1 MNATRPSRSAPDCQV
16 LVIGAG
22 PTGLVLA
29 AELLARGIRTRV
41 IDKGDGVSLQTRAI
55 GIHART
61 LEVLDTMGL
70 ADRFTERGQLVR
82 QLRFY
87 SEGRCLTS
95 LEFARCGSRFGY
107 LLDLPQDQTERLLRA
122 RVAELGG
129 VIEPGAE
136 LIGLAPSDDALSV
149 TVTGPAGRTGT
160 ITAGYVVGCDGAHS
174 RVRRELGLA
183 FRGHPYP
190 QDWLLAD
197 VLLGGDL
204 LNRDLRE
211 DAVHAFFR
219 PDGLPIIFFP
229 MRGHRWR
236 LTLPFAGQRGEQ
248 APTLAEIQHLTS
260 QRAPEPV
267 TVSDPTWLASFR
279 CHRRSACAYRRGRVL
294 LAGDAVHI
302 HSPAGGQGLNTGI
315 LDAHNLAWKLALVA
329 SGRASDT
336 LLDSYGAERRPVAE
350 EVLRLTHALVHYGSM
365 SNPVKRRVRDIVVP
379 ALGRSPTIQ
388 RRAARRISQVYVTYP
403 PGPLTVPDRRHGGPA
418 AGQRMPDIGV
428 RSGGPATTLHQVLR
442 GGRHVLVV
450 PAASPVTVFDGL
462 TPYWD
467 DIERRR
473 SRRHGADRAGP
484 AGRPRG
490 GAGQARPYERG
501 DRLPARAVRRPGFSP
516 GRGAAQRPVP
526 ARRGNPWSVI
536 PGRVPVGPYFDLGGP
551 RERMSGRYLDSRIE
565 VGAFDDAVAADLLL
579 RLGKGPVGDQHLAVT
594 DLYDRGLAGR
604 AERAAVH
611 HDPALGRLLDPRL
624 DRDHH
629 RRVLVRRHLGGL
641 IDPEHHH
648 VLHGLSGHRATQF
661 SVYPVRPGRA
671 AGRGRA
677 SARPAARTGSAARRA
692 PPRRRRTSGGRA
704 CRTRRPRPAP

>member
-1 MNATRPSRSAPDCQV
+1 MNATQPDCQV
-16 LVIGAG
+16 LVVGAG

-41 IDKGDGVSLQTRAI
+41 IDKGDGVALQTRAI

-61 LEVLDTMGL
+61 LEVFDTMGL

-95 LEFARCGSRFGY
+95 LEFARCGSRFSY

-122 RVAELGG
+122 RVTELGG
-129 VIEPGAE
+129 AIEQGAE
-136 LIGLAPSDDALSV
+136 LTGLAPGADAV
-149 TVTGPAGRTGT
+149 TATIRRPAGQTQT
-160 ITAGYVVGCDGAHS
+160 ITAGYAVGCDGAHS

-211 DAVHAFFR
+211 DVVHAFFR

-279 CHRRSACAYRRGRVL
+279 CHRRSASAYRRDRVL

-302 HSPAGGQGLNTGI
+302 HTPAGGQGLNTGI
-315 LDAHNLAWKLALVA
+315 LDAHNLGWKLALVA
-329 SGRASDT
+329 SGRAPDT
-336 LLDSYGAERRPVAE
+336 LLDSYGAERRPVAD
-350 EVLRLTHALVHYGSM
+350 EVLRLTHALVHYGTM
-365 SNPVKRRVRDIVVP
+365 SHPVKRRVRDVVVP
-379 ALGRSPTIQ
+379 ALGRSPAIQ

-418 AGQRMPDIGV
+418 AGQRMPDISV

-450 PAASPVTVFDGL
+450 PAASPVTVSDGL
-462 TPYWD
+462 TPYRD
-467 DIERRR
+467 DI
-473 SRRHGADRAGP
+473 D
-484 AGRPRG
+484 
-490 GAGQARPYERG
+490 
-501 DRLPARAVRRPGFSP
+501 V
-516 GRGAAQRPVP
+516 
-526 ARRGNPWSVI
+526 
-536 PGRVPVGPYFDLGGP
+536 
-551 RERMSGRYLDSRIE
+551 
-565 VGAFDDAVAADLLL
+565 VAAD
-579 RLGKGPVGDQHLAVT
+579 GAGPI
-594 DLYDRGLAGR
+594 
-604 AERAAVH
+604 
-611 HDPALGRLLDPRL
+611 
-624 DRDHH
+624 
-629 RRVLVRRHLGGL
+629 VLVRPDG
-641 IDPEHHH
+641 H
-648 VLHGLSGHRATQF
+648 VAARG
-661 SVYPVRPGRA
+661 RPGRMNA
-671 AGRGRA
+671 VTGYLRGLFGDPG
-677 SARPAARTGSAARRA
+677 SAPAAVPPSALSQPAA
-692 PPRRRRTSGGRA
+692 V
-704 CRTRRPRPAP
+704 TRGQ